1 MTTRSNALCGAGMAM
16 VLLGAL
22 LGGCAGNDTGK
33 NGPPAIAL
41 PAGQTCQ
48 SVRAELNR
56 LDARGTPSL
65 IEAANAGRKLSP
77 PQREQVDRYNQLL
90 GQYLGARCHA

>member
-1 MTTRSNALCGAGMAM
+1 MRIRAGALRGAVVLAVGAAM
-16 VLLGAL
+16 VLA
-22 LGGCAGNDTGK
+22 GCASNDTGK

-41 PAGQTCQ
+41 PAGETCQ

-65 IEAANAGRKLSP
+65 IESANAGRKLTP

-90 GQYLGARCHA
+90 GKYLGARCHV

>member
-1 MTTRSNALCGAGMAM
+1 MGTLRSAA
-16 VLLGAL
+16 VLLVGAAAML
-22 LGGCAGNDTGK
+22 AGCASNNAGNS
-33 NGPPAIAL
+33 GPPAIAL

-65 IEAANAGRKLSP
+65 IESANAGRKLTP

>member
-1 MTTRSNALCGAGMAM
+1 MTAHSGALHGAGMLVIVAGLM
-16 VLLGAL
+16 
-22 LGGCAGNDTGK
+22 LGGCASNDTYK

-48 SVRAELNR
+48 TVRAELNR

-65 IEAANAGRKLSP
+65 IESANAGRKLSP